1 MQLRRAFLRGNEG
14 GKKQAPWENELF
26 QERMREFKQLLDE
39 VFNLGLISGLNK
51 VEVGVVS
58 RAEDGG

>member
-1 MQLRRAFLRGNEG
+1 
-14 GKKQAPWENELF
+14 
-26 QERMREFKQLLDE
+26 MREFKQLLDE

-58 RAEDGG
+58 RAEDRG